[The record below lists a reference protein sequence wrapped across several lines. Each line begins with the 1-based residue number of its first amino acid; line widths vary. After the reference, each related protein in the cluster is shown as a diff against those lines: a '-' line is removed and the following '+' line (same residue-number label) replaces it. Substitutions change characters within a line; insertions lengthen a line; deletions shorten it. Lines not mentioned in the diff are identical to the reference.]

1 MAKNIPPLYG
11 SNKSGKQQSRAYGR
25 VIEND
30 GATALSLAPQDSGIT
45 VLISGGVNGAAAC
58 SLPSLASADSDGLEY
73 TFLLTAANG
82 TGDWDIDAED
92 GKDYFIGHLDSVEAG
107 TDAGVDFNGSS
118 HDQCTLAASAGAA
131 GDRVHIFAAGGRWYI
146 NGSINDLNG
155 WAVGT
160 SSANSSPPTDSNDPL

>member
-11 SNKSGKQQSRAYGR
+11 SIKSGKQQSRAHGR

-73 TFLLTAANG
+73 KFLLTAANG
-82 TGDWDIDAED
+82 TGDYDIDAED
-92 GKDYFIGHLDSVEAG
+92 GKDFFIGSIDSLEG
-107 TDAGVDFNGSS
+107 TNDVGIDFNGSS
-118 HDQCTLAASAGAA
+118 HDQLSLVASKGAA

-146 NGSINDLNG
+146 DGSIGDLDG
-155 WAVGT
+155 WEVGT
-160 SSANSSPPTDSNDPL
+160 GSANTSPPTDSNTPL

>member
-11 SNKSGKQQSRAYGR
+11 SIKSGKQQSRAHGR

-45 VLISGGVNGAAAC
+45 VLISGGVAGAAAC

-73 TFLLTAANG
+73 KFLLTAANG
-82 TGDWDIDAED
+82 TGDYDIDAED
-92 GKDYFIGHLDSVEAG
+92 GKDFFIGSIDSLEG
-107 TDAGVDFNGSS
+107 TNDVGIDFNGSS
-118 HDQCTLAASAGAA
+118 HDQLSLAASKGAA
-131 GDRVHIFAAGGRWYI
+131 GDQIHIFAAGGRWYI
-146 NGSINDLNG
+146 RGITNDQDG

-160 SSANSSPPTDSNDPL
+160 GSANSSPPTDSNDPL

>member
-30 GATALSLAPQDSGIT
+30 GATALSLAPQDSGLT

-107 TDAGVDFNGSS
+107 TDAGVDFDGSS
-118 HDQCTLAASAGAA
+118 NDQCTLAASAGAA

-160 SSANSSPPTDSNDPL
+160 SSANSSPPTDSNTPL

>member
-11 SNKSGKQQSRAYGR
+11 LNKHAKQIKRASGK
-25 VIEND
+25 VIMND

-45 VLISGGVNGAAAC
+45 VVISGGVNGAAAC

-82 TGDWDIDAED
+82 TGDYDIDAED
-92 GKDYFIGHLDSVEAG
+92 GKDFFIGSIDSLEG
-107 TDAGVDFNGSS
+107 TNDVGIDFNGSS
-118 HDQCTLAASAGAA
+118 HDQLTLAASKGAA
-131 GDRVHIFAAGGRWYI
+131 GDQVHIFAAGGKWYVR
-146 NGSINDLNG
+146 GTTNDQDG

-160 SSANSSPPTDSNDPL
+160 ASANTSPPTDSNDPL

>member
-1 MAKNIPPLYG
+1 
-11 SNKSGKQQSRAYGR
+11 
-25 VIEND
+25 
-30 GATALSLAPQDSGIT
+30 
-45 VLISGGVNGAAAC
+45 
-58 SLPSLASADSDGLEY
+58 LEY

-107 TDAGVDFNGSS
+107 TDAGVDFDGSS
-118 HDQCTLAASAGAA
+118 NDQCTLAASAGAA

>member
-11 SNKSGKQQSRAYGR
+11 QNKAGKEQSRAHGR
-25 VIEND
+25 VITND
-30 GATALSLAPQDSGIT
+30 GATALDLAPQDSGIT
-45 VLISGGVNGAAAC
+45 VLITGGTAGAAAC

-73 TFLLTAANG
+73 TFILTAANG
-82 TGDWDIDAED
+82 TSDWDIDAED

-118 HDQCTLAASAGAA
+118 HDQCSLAASKGAA
-131 GDRVHIFAAGGRWYI
+131 GDRVHIFAAGGKWYI
-146 NGSINDLNG
+146 NGSIGDLDG

-160 SSANSSPPTDSNDPL
+160 GSANTSPPTDSNTPL

>member
-30 GATALSLAPQDSGIT
+30 GATALSLAPQDSGLT

-82 TGDWDIDAED
+82 TGDYDIDAED
-92 GKDYFIGHLDSVEAG
+92 GKDFFIGHLDSVEAG

>member
-30 GATALSLAPQDSGIT
+30 GATALSLAPQDSGLT

-82 TGDWDIDAED
+82 TGDYDIDAED
-92 GKDYFIGHLDSVEAG
+92 GKDFFIGHLDSVEAG

-160 SSANSSPPTDSNDPL
+160 SSANSSPPTDSNTPL

>member
-92 GKDYFIGHLDSVEAG
+92 GKDFFIGHLDSVEAG